1 MKYAA
6 CLASLKRISCLACFL
21 ALTPL
26 SRARARLQKHLGAP
40 AVFQFGLFLFHWGQS
55 FFLLAQRFY
64 HILGLYERV
73 HAVCARKCLVQPQGY
88 KRTLCDKSQLFTHQ
102 DCHFLL
108 ALLCSSLCCVLQV
121 QSTFQF
127 QLGESG
133 WRKSF
138 VKPRTPRPPNVVSTK
153 FRAEIPAALLVLS
166 LVT

>member
-6 CLASLKRISCLACFL
+6 CLASLKRISCRACFL

-26 SRARARLQKHLGAP
+26 SRARARLHKQLGAP

-88 KRTLCDKSQLFTHQ
+88 KRTLCDKSQLFRPQ
-102 DCHFLL
+102 SCHFLCF
-108 ALLCSSLCCVLQV
+108 ALLCTSACCVLQV
-121 QSTFQF
+121 RNFASLYK
-127 QLGESG
+127 LGQESG
-133 WRKSF
+133 WRKSL
-138 VKPRTPRPPNVVSTK
+138 VK
-153 FRAEIPAALLVLS
+153 
-166 LVT
+166 